1 MRDAPNADYILRPPR
16 NDDEWQAYHAI
27 RRSVLFENRGQR
39 GAYIE
44 NHPDEF
50 KPNNHPLIL
59 VQCGA
64 ILGVIRVDVDGPIAW
79 FRRVAI
85 RHDKQGFGHGR
96 ALLQLAEA
104 FAGRQGCLE
113 ILANVARDAVGF
125 YVRCD
130 YSKDTP
136 TAGEIDSVLMRKEL
150 P

>member
-1 MRDAPNADYILRPPR
+1 MKDAPNADYILRSPR

-27 RRSVLFENRGQR
+27 RRTVLFENRGQR
-39 GAYIE
+39 SSYIE

-50 KPNNHPLIL
+50 KPNNHPLVL

-64 ILGVIRVDVDGPIAW
+64 ILGVIRVDIDGPVAW

-85 RHDKQGFGHGR
+85 REGKRESGHGR
-96 ALLQLAEA
+96 GLLELAEA
-104 FAGRQGCLE
+104 FASREGCLE
-113 ILANVARDAVGF
+113 VLCNVARDAVGF
-125 YVRCD
+125 YVRCG

-136 TAGEIDSVLMRKEL
+136 TGGQVDSVLMRKEL